1 MYSARFEPAP
11 VESALLGSSG
21 IRVSRLALGLGFRN
35 QTDLRVMESAIG
47 RALERGVTLL
57 DCANFYGKTP
67 ETPYGGT
74 SELALGRAIAG
85 RRDDVVI
92 TSKVGMPIGPR
103 PNDQGGSRL
112 HIMREIDRSLRRLRT
127 DHVDIYIVHWPDPA
141 TPLEETVSAM
151 RDVVRHGK
159 ARAWGMSGFAA
170 WEACKASMIAQQLGG
185 PRPAVV
191 MCPYNLLDR
200 TAELELLPFCREER
214 VGLFAYSPL
223 AEGLLTGFYRPGR
236 PPPPGSVMATEAKRA
251 QYDQTFR
258 GRAFPVLAEVER
270 IAAARACAPAHVAI
284 NWVLSHSDVTAVL
297 MGVDTPDQVDAN
309 LNALTWKLSTEER
322 QSLDRVSER
331 PGSLAE

>member
-1 MYSARFEPAP
+1 MEI
-11 VESALLGSSG
+11 ALLGSSG

-35 QTDLRVMESAIG
+35 QTDLRVMEAAIA
-47 RALERGVTLL
+47 RAMERGVTLL
-57 DCANFYGKTP
+57 DCSNFYGRTP
-67 ETPYGGT
+67 DTPYGGA

-112 HIMREIDRSLRRLRT
+112 HIMREIDRSLRRLGT
-127 DHVDIYIVHWPDPA
+127 DRVDVYIVHRRDPA
-141 TPLEETVSAM
+141 TALAETVSAM
-151 RDVVRHGK
+151 LDVVRQGK
-159 ARAWGMSGFAA
+159 ARAWGLSGFAA
-170 WEACKASMIAQQLGG
+170 WEACKASMIAEQLGG

-223 AEGLLTGFYRPGR
+223 AEGLLTGFYRPGH
-236 PPPPGSVMATEAKRA
+236 PPPPGSVMATKAKRT

-258 GRAFPVLAEVER
+258 GRAVQVLAAVER
-270 IAAARACAPAHVAI
+270 IAAARACVPAQVAT
-284 NWVLSHSDVTAVL
+284 NWVLSHPEVSVVI
-297 MGVDTPDQVDAN
+297 MGCDTPGQVDAN
-309 LNALTWKLSTEER
+309 LNALSWRLTTEER
-322 QSLDRVSER
+322 RQLDLVSDGIESLVQ
-331 PGSLAE
+331 

>member
-1 MYSARFEPAP
+1 MEI
-11 VESALLGSSG
+11 ALLGSSG

-35 QTDLRVMESAIG
+35 QTDLRVMEAAIA
-47 RALERGVTLL
+47 RAMERGVTLL
-57 DCANFYGKTP
+57 DCSNFYGRTP
-67 ETPYGGT
+67 DTPYGGA

-112 HIMREIDRSLRRLRT
+112 HIMREIDRSLRRLGT
-127 DHVDIYIVHWPDPA
+127 DRVDVYIVHRRDPA
-141 TPLEETVSAM
+141 TALAETVSAM
-151 RDVVRHGK
+151 LDVVRQGK
-159 ARAWGMSGFAA
+159 ARAWGLSGFAA
-170 WEACKASMIAQQLGG
+170 WEACKASMIAEQLGG

-200 TAELELLPFCREER
+200 TAELDLLPFCREER

-236 PPPPGSVMATEAKRA
+236 PPPPGSVMATKAKRT

-258 GRAFPVLAEVER
+258 GRAVQVLAAVER
-270 IAAARACAPAHVAI
+270 IAAARACVPAHVAT
-284 NWVLSHSDVTAVL
+284 NWVLSHPEVSVVI
-297 MGVDTPDQVDAN
+297 MGCDTPGQVDAN
-309 LNALTWKLSTEER
+309 LNALSWRLTTEER
-322 QSLDRVSER
+322 RELDLVSDGIESLVQ
-331 PGSLAE
+331 

>member
-1 MYSARFEPAP
+1 MEI
-11 VESALLGSSG
+11 ALLGSSG

-35 QTDLRVMESAIG
+35 QTDLRVMEAAIA
-47 RALERGVTLL
+47 RAMERGVTLL
-57 DCANFYGKTP
+57 DCSNFYGRTP
-67 ETPYGGT
+67 DTPYGGA

-112 HIMREIDRSLRRLRT
+112 HIMREIDRSLRRLGT
-127 DHVDIYIVHWPDPA
+127 DRVDVYIVHRRDPA
-141 TPLEETVSAM
+141 TALAETVSAM
-151 RDVVRHGK
+151 LDVVRQGK
-159 ARAWGMSGFAA
+159 ARAWGLSGFAA
-170 WEACKASMIAQQLGG
+170 WEACKASMIAEQLGG

-223 AEGLLTGFYRPGR
+223 AEGLLTGFYRPGH
-236 PPPPGSVMATEAKRA
+236 PPPPGSVMATKAKRT

-258 GRAFPVLAEVER
+258 GRAVSVLAAVER
-270 IAAARACAPAHVAI
+270 VAAARACVPAQVAT
-284 NWVLSHSDVTAVL
+284 NWVLSHPEVSVVI
-297 MGVDTPDQVDAN
+297 MGCDTPGQVDAN
-309 LNALTWKLSTEER
+309 LNALSWRLTTEER
-322 QSLDRVSER
+322 RELDLVSDGIESLVQ
-331 PGSLAE
+331 

>member
-1 MYSARFEPAP
+1 MEI
-11 VESALLGSSG
+11 ALLGSSG

-35 QTDLRVMESAIG
+35 QTDLRVMEAAIA
-47 RALERGVTLL
+47 RAMERGVTLL
-57 DCANFYGKTP
+57 DCSNFYGRTP
-67 ETPYGGT
+67 DTPYGGA

-112 HIMREIDRSLRRLRT
+112 HIMREIDRSLRRLGT
-127 DHVDIYIVHWPDPA
+127 DRVDVYIVHRRDPA
-141 TPLEETVSAM
+141 TALAETVSAM
-151 RDVVRHGK
+151 LDVVRQGK
-159 ARAWGMSGFAA
+159 ARAWGLSGFAA
-170 WEACKASMIAQQLGG
+170 WEACKASMIAEQLGG

-200 TAELELLPFCREER
+200 TAEIELLPFCREER

-236 PPPPGSVMATEAKRA
+236 PPPPGSVMATKAKRT

-258 GRAFPVLAEVER
+258 GRAVQVLAAVER
-270 IAAARACAPAHVAI
+270 IAAARACVPAQVAT
-284 NWVLSHSDVTAVL
+284 NWVLSHPEVSVVI
-297 MGVDTPDQVDAN
+297 MGCDTPGQVDAN
-309 LNALTWKLSTEER
+309 LNALSWRLTTEER
-322 QSLDRVSER
+322 RQLDLVSDGIESLVQ
-331 PGSLAE
+331 